1 MLKIIFNFACTTSHN
16 YSYDI
21 QLSEFIKSVY
31 TQNTAIDT
39 ILKSRII
46 KSSRLKHLKNIWLML
61 MMKRAVLFTIASK
74 EPFEMLEEMFR
85 EKISIE
91 SQTELKIPANLQWR

>member
-39 ILKSRII
+39 ILKLRII
-46 KSSRLKHLKNIWLML
+46 ESCRLKHLTNFYDEASSFIHSRF
-61 MMKRAVLFTIASK
+61 KRTI
-74 EPFEMLEEMFR
+74 
-85 EKISIE
+85 
-91 SQTELKIPANLQWR
+91 